1 MYCCFLLLKFEARVR
16 LRSKL
21 ELGMKLAESDRLR
34 ASLAASSGQLRGKRG
49 LRSIDLASRLEYSSI
64 FIHLFRPYGA
74 RYRTEVATK
83 RVGSSIGR
91 VGGNRKQN
99 PAMATLLPPSPA
111 TATTPP
117 PAAQQ
122 QKVDY
127 LNLPCPIP
135 YEEIHREA
143 LMSLKPELFEGMRF
157 DFTKGLNQK
166 FSLSHSVMMGPTE
179 IPSQSSETIKI
190 PTAHYE
196 FGANFIDP
204 KLMLFGRVMTDGRL
218 NARLKCD
225 LTENLTLK
233 GNAQLTNEP
242 HMSHGMF
249 NFDYKGSD
257 YRTQF
262 QLGNGALF
270 GASYIQSVTPHLS
283 LGGEVFWAGQHRKSG
298 IGYAARYNTDKMVAT
313 GQVAS
318 TGMVAL
324 SYVQKVSEKVSLASD
339 FMYNYMSRDVTA
351 SFGYDYI
358 LRQCRLRG
366 KIDSNGVVAAF
377 LEERFNMGLNFL
389 LSAEIDHRKKDYKFG
404 FGLTVGE

>member
-1 MYCCFLLLKFEARVR
+1 
-16 LRSKL
+16 
-21 ELGMKLAESDRLR
+21 
-34 ASLAASSGQLRGKRG
+34 
-49 LRSIDLASRLEYSSI
+49 
-64 FIHLFRPYGA
+64 
-74 RYRTEVATK
+74 
-83 RVGSSIGR
+83 
-91 VGGNRKQN
+91 
-99 PAMATLLPPSPA
+99 MATLLPPSPA

-143 LMSLKPELFEGMRF
+143 LMSLKPELFEGLRF

-204 KLMLFGRVMTDGRL
+204 KLTS
-218 NARLKCD
+218 
-225 LTENLTLK
+225 
-233 GNAQLTNEP
+233 EP

-324 SYVQKVSEKVSLASD
+324 SYVQKVSERSSYLLV
-339 FMYNYMSRDVTA
+339 VEIW
-351 SFGYDYI
+351 YI
-358 LRQCRLRG
+358 LRKTMCRLRG